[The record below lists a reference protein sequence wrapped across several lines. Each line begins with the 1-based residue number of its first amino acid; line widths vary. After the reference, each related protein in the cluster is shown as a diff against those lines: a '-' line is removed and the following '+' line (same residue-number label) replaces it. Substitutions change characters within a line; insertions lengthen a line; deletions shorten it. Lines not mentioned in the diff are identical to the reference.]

1 MKKYISVL
9 ALEVR
14 STIYKLLLILAG
26 MTILEATLLSRAF
39 ERMRSECERW
49 GKTLKELDYL
59 PFSLEMVVE
68 ESHIQV
74 VFLASLA
81 AVAAVLLWAGSEHGK
96 AKSRESLWRLRISPR
111 TVFAIFSV
119 YHVICFG
126 MVIMTQI
133 LIVWG
138 FDLVYRQVICSEKA
152 PQVLFMA
159 FQVNGFLH
167 GLLPMW
173 DALKS
178 VSLLSLLLAWGMGT
192 VYFGYIGLAGYQ
204 KGCSI
209 LLGFLTFSMFLLA
222 AGPEARSINWWL
234 IGLSAVCIISILW
247 SVKGV
252 WGYEMGET

>member
-26 MTILEATLLSRAF
+26 MIILEVTLLWRALA
-39 ERMRSECERW
+39 RMRSEYERW

-81 AVAAVLLWAGSEHGK
+81 AVATVLLWAGSDHGK
-96 AKSRESLWRLRISPR
+96 AKSRESLWRLRVSPR

-119 YHVICFG
+119 YHVICFAV
-126 MVIMTQI
+126 VIVTQI
-133 LIVWG
+133 LVVCG
-138 FDLVYRQVICSEKA
+138 FDLFYRQVICSEKV

-159 FQVNGFLH
+159 FQMNGFS
-167 GLLPMW
+167 
-173 DALKS
+173 ARAAAF
-178 VSLLSLLLAWGMGT
+178 V
-192 VYFGYIGLAGYQ
+192 
-204 KGCSI
+204 GC
-209 LLGFLTFSMFLLA
+209 T
-222 AGPEARSINWWL
+222 EKY
-234 IGLSAVCIISILW
+234 LSAVTVVSLGNGNCLFWIHRAGRASEKMQHITGISDF
-247 SVKGV
+247 
-252 WGYEMGET
+252 